1 MTKKPYHHGNLKKEL
16 IEAGINLVNEEGIA
30 NFSLRKVAKR
40 VGVTPT
46 ACYNHFLDKEEL
58 LESMN
63 IYINELL
70 ENELNETIK
79 EAKEKNEK
87 YITLVIAKAY
97 VKFFAEHERYLNFIY
112 DTDNYWIEVKED
124 DIVGDY
130 KPFNIFKQAAI
141 ENMRKFGISEGEYR
155 DNIIAMWAMVHGLAA
170 LSNIKGLHYDGDWG
184 ELTERILVT
193 KNKIYG

>member
-1 MTKKPYHHGNLKKEL
+1 MTKKPYHHGNLKNEL
-16 IEAGINLVNEEGIA
+16 IEAGIELVNEEGIA

-63 IYINELL
+63 TYINELL
-70 ENELNETIK
+70 EKELNETIK
-79 EAKEKNEK
+79 EAEGKNEK
-87 YITLVIAKAY
+87 YITLAMGKAY
-97 VKFFAEHERYLNFIY
+97 VKFLAEHARYLNFIY
-112 DTDNYWIEVKED
+112 DMDNYWIEVRED
-124 DIVGDY
+124 DVVGDY
-130 KPFNIFKQAAI
+130 KPFNIFKQVAI
-141 ENMRKFGISEGEYR
+141 ENMKKFGLPQSEYR
-155 DNIIAMWAMVHGLAA
+155 DNLIAMWAMVHGLAT
-170 LSNIKGLHYDGDWG
+170 LSNIKGLHYDGNWE

>member
-1 MTKKPYHHGNLKKEL
+1 MTKKPYHHGNLKNEL
-16 IEAGINLVNEEGIA
+16 IEAGISLVNEEGFA

-63 IYINELL
+63 TYINELL
-70 ENELNETIK
+70 EKELNKTIK
-79 EAKEKNEK
+79 EAREKHEK
-87 YITLVIAKAY
+87 YITLAIGKAY
-97 VKFFAEHERYLNFIY
+97 VKFFAEHARYLNFIY

-141 ENMRKFGISEGEYR
+141 ENMKKFGLPQSEYR
-155 DNIIAMWAMVHGLAA
+155 DNLIAMWAMVHGLAT

-184 ELTERILVT
+184 ELTEKILVT

>member
-1 MTKKPYHHGNLKKEL
+1 MTKKPYHHGNLKNEL
-16 IEAGINLVNEEGIA
+16 IEAGIDLVNEEGFA

-63 IYINELL
+63 THINELL
-70 ENELNETIK
+70 EESINRVVND
-79 EAKEKNEK
+79 AKENNEK
-87 YITLVIAKAY
+87 YITLAIGKAY
-97 VKFFAEHERYLNFIY
+97 VKFFAEHARYLSFIY
-112 DTDNYWIEVKED
+112 DTDNYWIEIREN

-130 KPFNIFKQAAI
+130 KPFNIFKEVAI
-141 ENMRKFGISEGEYR
+141 KNMKELGIPESEYR
-155 DNIIAMWAMVHGLAA
+155 DNLIAMWAMVHGLAT
-170 LSNIKGLHYDGDWG
+170 LSNIKGVHYAGDWG
-184 ELTERILVT
+184 ELTERILVG